1 MICKGAPEFVVQVC
15 SKIKKNASIVD
26 LDKDYVERLL
36 NELYNK
42 GYRVVAIAEKPIEK
56 KESYGKEDEKDLTLI
71 GFLCFTDPVKPGIK
85 KVVEEFKKYGVELK
99 VLTGDNEKVAAK
111 VMNDIGIEIKGVLRC
126 FEIDSMDDEKLREVV
141 EKKSFHK
148 LKA

>member
-1 MICKGAPEFVVQVC
+1 M
-15 SKIKKNASIVD
+15 
-26 LDKDYVERLL
+26 
-36 NELYNK
+36 
-42 GYRVVAIAEKPIEK
+42 
-56 KESYGKEDEKDLTLI
+56 I

-85 KVVEEFKKYGVELK
+85 KFVEEFKKYGVELK

-111 VMNDIGIEIKGVLRC
+111 VMNYIGIEIKGVLRG

-148 LKA
+148 LKAEHKVRIVNALKKMAMLLAF